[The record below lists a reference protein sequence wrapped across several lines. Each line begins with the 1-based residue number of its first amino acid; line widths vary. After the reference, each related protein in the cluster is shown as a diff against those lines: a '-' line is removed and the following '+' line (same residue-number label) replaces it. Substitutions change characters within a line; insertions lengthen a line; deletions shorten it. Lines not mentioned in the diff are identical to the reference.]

1 MRVSAVVTPR
11 IRRGTWRWIRIQELT
26 PRRCQW
32 CSAVAAEADTHC
44 KACGANLAQRDA
56 LGELVIPGVTH
67 VDPELKAYD
76 KDPLRIPRASPS
88 QYVAGPAMGA
98 AIMAGGPAALVG
110 LAALGAVAGAEYAAA
125 GRGRLTQA
133 DLDKLGQPSEATLQM
148 LQKLEEEERGQR
160 QCGRFGP
167 AVRRGRLGAASP
179 ASPAHATSGFAEP
192 ASPDKPTIL

>member
-1 MRVSAVVTPR
+1 MDANTGS
-11 IRRGTWRWIRIQELT
+11 G

-32 CSAVAAEADTHC
+32 CSTEAAEADTHC
-44 KACGANLAQRDA
+44 KACGANLAQRDS

-133 DLDKLGQPSEATLQM
+133 DLDRLGQPSEATLQM
-148 LQKLEEEERGQR
+148 LKKLEEDEQARASAADPSAPTDEAAPDQPAQTGQ
-160 QCGRFGP
+160 P
-167 AVRRGRLGAASP
+167 AQPS
-179 ASPAHATSGFAEP
+179 SAEP
-192 ASPDKPTIL
+192 PAPNRPLNPDKPTIL